1 MPLPPDQRRQLGAF
15 LRSRRERLTPDE
27 VGLPRTARR
36 RTPGLRR
43 EELALL
49 AGMSATWYT
58 YLEQGREIRASA
70 QVMTALAEALRLD
83 RHERAHLLQLAGH
96 APAAEPGEREPLTP
110 EAAAVPQL
118 LQPNPAYLIG
128 GNYDVLSHNRA
139 AVELFP
145 RLFDDEPEQQPGDRS
160 ERTPGDGSEQ
170 PPGDEPKRTPGDG
183 SERTPNDDSKQRPD
197 DQPDRPPNLVRWMFL
212 EPMARD
218 IVVDWE
224 PEARGLL
231 ARLRTQAARHP
242 ADPRYTR
249 LIDELT
255 DGSPQA
261 RAWWGRYE
269 VQPRHSGRKRL
280 RHPVHGPV
288 EYAYTAF
295 HLAEQPD
302 QTLVVYLNAGEP
314 ATGPRPAAV
323 RPR

>member
-15 LRSRRERLTPDE
+15 LRSRRERLTPDD

-70 QVMTALAEALRLD
+70 QVMTALAEVLRLD

-96 APAAEPGEREPLTP
+96 APTAESGEREPLTP

-118 LQPNPAYLIG
+118 LQPNPAYLIA

-139 AVELFP
+139 AGELFP
-145 RLFDDEPEQQPGDRS
+145 RLFGDEPEQRPD
-160 ERTPGDGSEQ
+160 
-170 PPGDEPKRTPGDG
+170 DG
-183 SERTPNDDSKQRPD
+183 SERPPD
-197 DQPDRPPNLVRWMFL
+197 DELERPPNLVRWMFL
-212 EPMARD
+212 EPEARD
-218 IVVDWE
+218 VVVDWE

-280 RHPVHGPV
+280 RHPAHGPV

-295 HLAEQPD
+295 HLADQPD
-302 QTLVVYLNAGEP
+302 QTLVIYLNAGDP
-314 ATGPRPAAV
+314 ATGSRPAGV